1 MAFSL
6 RLPPDLDHEARRRAD
21 QIGVPL
27 NGLICFAL
35 DLYLRGG
42 ASAAGQPGTIVDSLD
57 FENPRRV
64 SYGGMPLKLPQAS
77 KRPSK
82 LPSVAFK
89 ASPEPTPLPASTL
102 SSAKLSKA
110 QRREITAQARLARKS

>member
-6 RLPPDLDHEARRRAD
+6 RLPSALDREARIRAD

-42 ASAAGQPGTIVDSLD
+42 SAAGRPETIVDDLD
-57 FENPRRV
+57 FVNPRRV
-64 SYGGMPLKLPQAS
+64 SHGGMPLKIPQSA
-77 KRPSK
+77 KLPSK
-82 LPSVAFK
+82 PPSVAFK
-89 ASPEPTPLPASTL
+89 ASPAPNSLPVDPLL
-102 SSAKLSKA
+102 GAKLSKA
-110 QRREITAQARLARKS
+110 QRRDITAQARLARKS

>member
-6 RLPPDLDHEARRRAD
+6 RLPPALDHEARIRAD

-42 ASAAGQPGTIVDSLD
+42 SAAGLPVATVDELD

-64 SYGGMPLKLPQAS
+64 SRGGMPLKISQQA
-77 KRPSK
+77 KLPSK
-82 LPSVAFK
+82 PPSVAFK
-89 ASPEPTPLPASTL
+89 SSPAPKSLPVAPLPG
-102 SSAKLSKA
+102 AKLSKS
-110 QRREITAQARLARKS
+110 QRRDITAQARLARKS

>member
-6 RLPPDLDHEARRRAD
+6 RLPPALDHEVRIRAD

-42 ASAAGQPGTIVDSLD
+42 SAAGVPETIVDELD

-64 SYGGMPLKLPQAS
+64 SRGGRPLKISQSAKL
-77 KRPSK
+77 PSK
-82 LPSVAFK
+82 PPSVAFK
-89 ASPEPTPLPASTL
+89 ASPAPKSVLVDPLPAV
-102 SSAKLSKA
+102 KLSKA
-110 QRREITAQARLARKS
+110 QRRNITAQTRLARKA

>member
-6 RLPPDLDHEARRRAD
+6 RLPLALDFEARKRAD

-42 ASAAGQPGTIVDSLD
+42 AAAGSSQTIVDDLD
-57 FENPRRV
+57 FQNPRRV
-64 SYGGMPLKLPQAS
+64 SHGGMPLKISNPPKLTSLPD
-77 KRPSK
+77 
-82 LPSVAFK
+82 
-89 ASPEPTPLPASTL
+89 
-102 SSAKLSKA
+102 AKPSKA
-110 QRREITAQARLARKS
+110 QRREITASARLARKAV

>member
-6 RLPPDLDHEARRRAD
+6 RLPPALDFEARTRAD

-42 ASAAGQPGTIVDSLD
+42 GAVMGRPETIVDSLD
-57 FENPRRV
+57 VVNPKRV
-64 SYGGMPLKLPQAS
+64 SRGGTPLKIPQVVELP
-77 KRPSK
+77 
-82 LPSVAFK
+82 L
-89 ASPEPTPLPASTL
+89 EPL
-102 SSAKLSKA
+102 SGAKLSKA

>member
-6 RLPPDLDHEARRRAD
+6 RLPPALDLEARKRAD

-42 ASAAGQPGTIVDSLD
+42 VAAVPSQTIVDDLD

-64 SYGGMPLKLPQAS
+64 SRGGMPLQIPQT
-77 KRPSK
+77 
-82 LPSVAFK
+82 LTV
-89 ASPEPTPLPASTL
+89 TPLPGG
-102 SSAKLSKA
+102 KPSKA
-110 QRREITAQARLARKS
+110 QRREITAQARLIRKS

>member
-6 RLPPDLDHEARRRAD
+6 RLPLALDHEARIRAD

-42 ASAAGQPGTIVDSLD
+42 SAAGLPETIVDDLD
-57 FENPRRV
+57 FVNPRRV
-64 SYGGMPLKLPQAS
+64 SHRGMPLKISQSAKL
-77 KRPSK
+77 PSK
-82 LPSVAFK
+82 PPSVAFK
-89 ASPEPTPLPASTL
+89 ASPAPKSLPVAPLPG
-102 SSAKLSKA
+102 AKLSKA
-110 QRREITAQARLARKS
+110 QRRDITVKARLARKS

>member
-6 RLPPDLDHEARRRAD
+6 RLPPALDLEARKRAD

-42 ASAAGQPGTIVDSLD
+42 GVSAPSETIVDDLD
-57 FENPRRV
+57 FQNPRRV
-64 SYGGMPLKLPQAS
+64 SLGGMPLKIPQSLPVIS
-77 KRPSK
+77 
-82 LPSVAFK
+82 
-89 ASPEPTPLPASTL
+89 SPGG
-102 SSAKLSKA
+102 KLSKA
-110 QRREITAQARLARKS
+110 QRREITASARLARKAV

>member
-6 RLPPDLDHEARRRAD
+6 RLPSALDREARIRAD

-42 ASAAGQPGTIVDSLD
+42 SAAGRPGPIVDDLD
-57 FENPRRV
+57 FVNPHRL
-64 SYGGMPLKLPQAS
+64 SHGGMPLKIPKPAKPSS
-77 KRPSK
+77 KP
-82 LPSVAFK
+82 PSVAFK
-89 ASPEPTPLPASTL
+89 VSPAPTVDPLPG
-102 SSAKLSKA
+102 AKLSKA
-110 QRREITAQARLARKS
+110 QRRDITAQARLGRKSK